1 MTVLNAR
8 RLRDYPRLMLIAIW
22 IVLAFNLIFRQGW
35 LGGLNQIIGSDFITL
50 YASGLAYRTDVSHLY
65 DLTSQFDLQKMLVQ
79 PTLLIGVNPYISPP
93 YVAEAY
99 SLFTHLPLQVAM
111 IIWTLLS
118 VGFAILAG
126 ALCFSL
132 LPQKVSKDLS
142 RWQLWVIIFSFFP
155 IIEGLQVGQNHTLT
169 LLLITSVVLFT
180 LSDRWYLAGLM
191 AGLLIYKPQ
200 FVIGFLVIWLIWRK
214 YKAIGA
220 FMVTALLW
228 AGSSIMINGIE
239 PYKQYLNLSRG
250 LLLLPYIEGFPGY
263 LLSTLYGFLA
273 TLFPSSTIPAISI
286 ISSIFAVVFLLF
298 IAWLA
303 YHFRNKPINETIP
316 LIVLAILFPILA
328 FPYSLLHDLV
338 VLVPAFILWS
348 RFSASRPLLYTAI
361 GVYLG
366 SFLLTLID
374 AVTKIAFLPL
384 IPFSLTV
391 LILLNLS
398 SNHRVLVTGDTS

>member
-155 IIEGLQVGQNHTLT
+155 IIEGLQVGQNHTIT

>member
-1 MTVLNAR
+1 
-8 RLRDYPRLMLIAIW
+8 
-22 IVLAFNLIFRQGW
+22 
-35 LGGLNQIIGSDFITL
+35 
-50 YASGLAYRTDVSHLY
+50 
-65 DLTSQFDLQKMLVQ
+65 
-79 PTLLIGVNPYISPP
+79 
-93 YVAEAY
+93 
-99 SLFTHLPLQVAM
+99 
-111 IIWTLLS
+111 
-118 VGFAILAG
+118 
-126 ALCFSL
+126 
-132 LPQKVSKDLS
+132 
-142 RWQLWVIIFSFFP
+142 
-155 IIEGLQVGQNHTLT
+155 
-169 LLLITSVVLFT
+169 
-180 LSDRWYLAGLM
+180 
-191 AGLLIYKPQ
+191 
-200 FVIGFLVIWLIWRK
+200 
-214 YKAIGA
+214 
-220 FMVTALLW
+220 
-228 AGSSIMINGIE
+228 MINGIE